1 MIGIVVGFS
10 RVLKAAADLACLWFL
25 KAAETAFV
33 FVSGRIRSYR
43 DARASLSRASGSIGQ
58 QQQLG
63 GIIVAIPKR
72 HALACCNC
80 CRWVVMGKPRSGF
93 EKCTAAAADDAN
105 RRRRATAVPPLPPAE
120 GGSYW
125 CWTKTFFFASAPGGR
140 LDVAARRQR
149 QRLCPTAIHQTV
161 AAGWQQRGG
170 CELRE

>member
-1 MIGIVVGFS
+1 
-10 RVLKAAADLACLWFL
+10 LFL
-25 KAAETAFV
+25 KAAETVLV

-80 CRWVVMGKPRSGF
+80 CKGIVMGKPRSGF

-105 RRRRATAVPPLPPAE
+105 RRRRATAVPPPLPPAE

-125 CWTKTFFFASAPGGR
+125 WWTKTFFFAAAPGGR

-149 QRLCPTAIHQTV
+149 QRLCPTAIHKTV
-161 AAGWQQRGG
+161 AAGWQQRRG
-170 CELRE
+170 CDLRE